1 MSDSFATLWTPG
13 SSVHAI
19 SQARIVEWLPCPP
32 PGDIPE
38 PGTDLDLVQLRANE
52 HLVNEGMNVL
62 MNEWSVL

>member
-1 MSDSFATLWTPG
+1 MDCSPPG
-13 SSVHAI
+13 SSVHGI

-32 PGDIPE
+32 PGDLPKS
-38 PGTDLDLVQLRANE
+38 GTDLDLVQLRANE